1 MASKVAPDSESK
13 QETADSSPPPRPPVS
28 PPWSPTSK
36 RIVWMTLFILACLA
50 IYRIR
55 GILLPVIMA
64 MVLAYLLEPLV
75 VLLTR
80 RTSLP
85 RILSIIII
93 YLLLIALLISISVG
107 AITPVVVQANNLI
120 NNTPTYLHQLG
131 EFLQQPIFIAGF
143 EIPLDEL
150 AIDQLY
156 TTLTT
161 NFVSILQTVGSG
173 SLSLF
178 GSVASA
184 TISTVGWTILVL
196 FLSFYLVKDHEH
208 FFQFALANLPP
219 SYQTDMS
226 HLSGEISR
234 IWNAFLRGQLI
245 LCGVVGLIVFVMAL
259 IIGLPNALI
268 LGLIAGLMELIP
280 TFGPIFAAIPA
291 ALIGLFQ
298 SQASWLGSHMSPF
311 WFFVVIAI
319 LYTVIY
325 QMENYYL
332 VPRIIGHHLHL
343 HPLVVILGVL
353 AGASVAG
360 VLGIILAAPTL
371 ATARLI
377 FLYIY
382 RKLTDQPPF
391 IDVAHVNRTG

>member
-1 MASKVAPDSESK
+1 MSSITAPDSEPER
-13 QETADSSPPPRPPVS
+13 ETADLPLPSPAS

-55 GILLPVIMA
+55 GILLPVVMA
-64 MVLAYLLEPLV
+64 MVLAYLLVPIIEFLMRRLGSSRLV
-75 VLLTR
+75 
-80 RTSLP
+80 
-85 RILSIIII
+85 SIIII
-93 YLLLIALLISISVG
+93 YLLLITTLVSIPVG
-107 AITPVVVQANNLI
+107 TITPIVGQANNLI
-120 NNTPTYLHQLG
+120 THTPTYLHQLG
-131 EFLQQPIFIAGF
+131 EFLQKPIFIAGF

-150 AIDQLY
+150 PIDQLY

-161 NFVSILQTVGSG
+161 NLVSILQSVGSR
-173 SLSLF
+173 SLSIF

-196 FLSFYLVKDHEH
+196 FLSFYLVKDHEQ
-208 FFQFALANLPP
+208 FFEFALDNLPP
-219 SYQTDMS
+219 SYQTDMLRLS
-226 HLSGEISR
+226 HEISL

-259 IIGLPNALI
+259 IIGLPNAVI
-268 LGLIAGLMELIP
+268 LALIAGLMELIP

-291 ALIGLFQ
+291 VLIGLFQ
-298 SQASWLGSHMSPF
+298 SQASWLGSRMSPF
-311 WFFVVIAI
+311 WFFVLIAV

-325 QMENYYL
+325 QMENYYF
-332 VPRIIGHHLHL
+332 VPRIIGHHLKL

-371 ATARLI
+371 ATARLV

-391 IDVAHVNRTG
+391 PDVAYVNQTG

>member
-1 MASKVAPDSESK
+1 MTAPDLEPE
-13 QETADSSPPPRPPVS
+13 QETADSPSLQLTSASPA
-28 PPWSPTSK
+28 WSSTSK

-75 VLLTR
+75 ELLTR
-80 RTSLP
+80 RSGLP
-85 RILSIIII
+85 RIFSIVLI
-93 YLLLIALLISISVG
+93 YFLLIAMLVSVPVG
-107 AITPVVVQANNLI
+107 TITPIVGQANSLI
-120 NNTPTYLHQLG
+120 NNMPTYLHQLG
-131 EFLQQPIFIAGF
+131 EFLQKPVIIAGF
-143 EIPLDEL
+143 EIPIHEL
-150 AIDQLY
+150 PIDQLY
-156 TTLTT
+156 TTLAT
-161 NFVSILQTVGSG
+161 NFVSILQTVGSR

-196 FLSFYLVKDHEH
+196 FLSFYLVKDHEQ
-208 FFQFALANLPP
+208 FFQFALENLPP
-219 SYQTDMS
+219 SYQTDMLRLS
-226 HLSGEISR
+226 HEISL

-259 IIGLPNALI
+259 LIGLPNALI
-268 LGLIAGLMELIP
+268 LALIAGLMELIP
-280 TFGPIFAAIPA
+280 TFGPIFAALPA

-298 SQASWLGSHMSPF
+298 SQASWLGSRMSPF
-311 WFFVVIAI
+311 WFFAVIAV

-332 VPRIIGHHLHL
+332 VPRIIGHHLKL

-353 AGASVAG
+353 VGASVAG
-360 VLGIILAAPTL
+360 VVGIILAAPTL

-377 FLYIY
+377 FIYIY

-391 IDVAHVNRTG
+391 PDLANVAETG

>member
-1 MASKVAPDSESK
+1 MSTQSAPEPENVE
-13 QETADSSPPPRPPVS
+13 ETAVSSTNSPNS
-28 PPWSPTSK
+28 PPWSSTSK
-36 RIVWMTLFILACLA
+36 RIVWLILFVLACLA

-55 GILLPVIMA
+55 SILLPVIMA
-64 MVLAYLLEPLV
+64 LVLAYLLEPLV
-75 VLLTR
+75 ALLTR
-80 RTSLP
+80 RTTLP
-85 RILSIIII
+85 RIISIAII
-93 YLLLIALLISISVG
+93 YLLLIAMLVSIPVG
-107 AITPVVVQANNLI
+107 TITPIVGQANSLI

-131 EFLQQPIFIAGF
+131 EFLQHPIVIAGF
-143 EIPLDEL
+143 EIPLDQL
-150 AIDQLY
+150 PIDQLY

-161 NFVSILQTVGSG
+161 NFVSILQTIGSR

-196 FLSFYLVKDHEH
+196 FLSFYLVKDHEQ
-208 FFQFALANLPP
+208 FFQFAMENIPP
-219 SYQTDMS
+219 SYQKDMLR
-226 HLSGEISR
+226 LSEEISR

-245 LCGVVGLIVFVMAL
+245 LCGVVGLIVFIMAL
-259 IIGLPNALI
+259 VIGLPNALI
-268 LGLIAGLMELIP
+268 LGLIAALMELIP
-280 TFGPIFAAIPA
+280 TFGPILAAIPA
-291 ALIGLFQ
+291 GLIGLFQ
-298 SQASWLGSHMSPF
+298 SQSSWLGSLMSPF
-311 WFFVVIAI
+311 WFFVVIAV

-332 VPRIIGHHLHL
+332 VPRIIGHHLKL

-371 ATARLI
+371 ATARLVFI
-377 FLYIY
+377 YIY

-391 IDVAHVNRTG
+391 PDVAHVKQTG

>member
-1 MASKVAPDSESK
+1 MTTPESELER
-13 QETADSSPPPRPPVS
+13 ETADPSPSPPSIVS

-55 GILLPVIMA
+55 GILLPVVMA
-64 MVLAYLLEPLV
+64 MVLAYLLEPIIA
-75 VLLTR
+75 LLTQ
-80 RTSLP
+80 RTGLP
-85 RILSIIII
+85 RLLSIIII
-93 YLLLIALLISISVG
+93 YILLIAILVSIPVG
-107 AITPVVVQANNLI
+107 TITPIVVQANNLI
-120 NNTPTYLHQLG
+120 NNTPTYLQQLG
-131 EFLQQPIFIAGF
+131 EFLRQPIFIAGF
-143 EIPLDEL
+143 EIPLDDL
-150 AIDQLY
+150 PIDQLY

-161 NFVSILQTVGSG
+161 NFVSILQTIGSR

-196 FLSFYLVKDHEH
+196 FLSFYLVKDHEQ
-208 FFQFALANLPP
+208 FFQFGLANLPP
-219 SYQTDMS
+219 SYQADMLR
-226 HLSGEISR
+226 LSEEISR

-245 LCGVVGLIVFVMAL
+245 LCGVVGLIVFIMAL

-280 TFGPIFAAIPA
+280 TFGPIFAAVPA
-291 ALIGLFQ
+291 VLIGFFQ
-298 SQASWLGSHMSPF
+298 SQASWLGSLMSPF
-311 WFFVVIAI
+311 WFFVVIAA

-332 VPRIIGHHLHL
+332 VPRIIGHHLKL
-343 HPLVVILGVL
+343 HPLVVIIGVL

-382 RKLTDQPPF
+382 HKLTDQPPF
-391 IDVAHVNRTG
+391 LDMAQVT